1 MKIAVALKKS
11 TPTSEID
18 PRFGRCAYFLF
29 YDTDTEEQSVL
40 KNGAGEASS
49 GAGTQAAQW
58 LADQGAQVVIAAE
71 FGPKALSALDSGGLL
86 TYLATGGN
94 GEQAIEDYLQSRL
107 KPASQPGERGR
118 GHGHGRGR
126 GRRGV

>member
-11 TPTSEID
+11 TPASEID

-29 YDTDTEEQSVL
+29 YETETEEQFVL
-40 KNGAGEASS
+40 KNDASEASS

-58 LADQGAQVVIAAE
+58 LADQGAQVVIASE

-86 TYLATGGN
+86 TYLATGGT
-94 GEQAIEDYLQSRL
+94 GEQAIEDYLKSRL
-107 KPASQPGERGR
+107 KPASQPGEQGRVHGR
-118 GHGHGRGR
+118 GHG
-126 GRRGV
+126 RRGA